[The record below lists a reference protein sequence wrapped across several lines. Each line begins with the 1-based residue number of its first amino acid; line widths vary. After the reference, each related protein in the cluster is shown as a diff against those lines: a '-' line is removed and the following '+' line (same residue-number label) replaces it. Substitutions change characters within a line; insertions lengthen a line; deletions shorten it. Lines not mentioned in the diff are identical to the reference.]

1 MAGREIKYIV
11 IHCTATDQSAK
22 VESIQR
28 YWREVLKWRNPG
40 YHWVIL
46 PNGSLRILQDIS
58 KPTNGVAGYNANSI
72 HISYIGGLHGDDRTE
87 AQRKAMYELV
97 KKLMKDFPK
106 ANVRGH
112 RDFPGVSKS
121 CPNFD
126 VKTWLKEVNL
136 I

>member
-1 MAGREIKYIV
+1 MREIKYIV
-11 IHCTATDQSAK
+11 LHCTATDQSAK

-28 YWREVLKWRNPG
+28 YWRENLGWNSPG
-40 YHWVIL
+40 YHWIIL
-46 PNGSLRILQDIS
+46 PNGSLRMLQDIS

-72 HISYIGGLHGDDRTE
+72 HISYIGGKDRDDRTD
-87 AQRKAMYELV
+87 QQKKAMYELV

-106 ANVRGH
+106 AEVKGH
-112 RDFPGVSKS
+112 RDFPGVKKA
-121 CPNFD
+121 CPNFE